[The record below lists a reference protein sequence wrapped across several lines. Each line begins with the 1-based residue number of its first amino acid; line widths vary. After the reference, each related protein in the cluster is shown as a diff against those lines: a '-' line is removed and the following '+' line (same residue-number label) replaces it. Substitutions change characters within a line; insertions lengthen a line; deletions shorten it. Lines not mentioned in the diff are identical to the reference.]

1 MRKQFLIPDAQMTF
15 TDGSVNGRAS
25 IVTRNQHKVLQT
37 QETSAQRAELT
48 AVIEAFV
55 MFAEQEFNFYSDSQ
69 YVVKLFPHIE
79 TAVLPKNKFTIFY
92 LLTKLQKQIWKQNQ
106 AFFIGHIRAHSGLP
120 GPLNALNDLAD
131 SLTRVTVASAFKEA

>member
-1 MRKQFLIPDAQMTF
+1 
-15 TDGSVNGRAS
+15 
-25 IVTRNQHKVLQT
+25 
-37 QETSAQRAELT
+37 
-48 AVIEAFV
+48 